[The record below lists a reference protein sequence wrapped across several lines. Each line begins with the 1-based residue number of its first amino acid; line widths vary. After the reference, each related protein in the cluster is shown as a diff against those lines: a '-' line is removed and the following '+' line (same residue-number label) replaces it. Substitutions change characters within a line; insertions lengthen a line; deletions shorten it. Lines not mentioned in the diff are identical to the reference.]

1 MSVLLAGPQSDGT
14 APINGGTAPAP
25 AGCSWG
31 CARLLPRPSPRVRFR
46 IGRGGPLVPVRRHP
60 RGLDPRP
67 LASLHR
73 VEPPGELAPVL
84 SPSEQLPERE
94 PPSPESLLHPRRLL
108 HLVRPPPP
116 GVVPHP
122 VDREMHPKPLPLLA
136 RRPRPADQPRHPVA
150 HLRRHVVH
158 PEERA
163 PRPLRSPPAH
173 RPVHP
178 ESRILPE
185 ELAGHPAVEGL
196 LVRHQLPGPP
206 FLEPS
211 QTRPHDR
218 PALVGTAPLSR
229 LEDLAAPPA
238 LLRSARPRA
247 HLPYGGVDEEARSAR
262 HQEPHGEGP

>member
-1 MSVLLAGPQSDGT
+1 MASAAD
-14 APINGGTAPAP
+14 
-25 AGCSWG
+25 
-31 CARLLPRPSPRVRFR
+31 RSPRSGRPRRFT
-46 IGRGGPLVPVRRHP
+46 
-60 RGLDPRP
+60 
-67 LASLHR
+67 SLHR

-84 SPSEQLPERE
+84 SPSEQLPQRE
-94 PPSPESLLHPRRLL
+94 APSPEPLLHPRRLL

-122 VDREMHPKPLPLLA
+122 VDRQVHPKPLPLLA

-158 PEERA
+158 PEERT
-163 PRPLRSPPAH
+163 PRTLRSPPAH
-173 RPVHP
+173 RPAPPGRRLV
-178 ESRILPE
+178 PE
-185 ELAGHPAVEGL
+185 ELAGPPAVEGL
-196 LVRHQLPGPP
+196 LVRHQRPGPSLP
-206 FLEPS
+206 ESPE
-211 QTRPHDR
+211 TRPHDR